1 MEQGQLACD
10 MLVSFMLPV
19 CATFQGKTLVEQEKL
34 MCGMEVV
41 GFAHACMPQD
51 NDKKERMLE

>member
-1 MEQGQLACD
+1 
-10 MLVSFMLPV
+10 
-19 CATFQGKTLVEQEKL
+19 

-41 GFAHACMPQD
+41 GFAHACMPQA

>member
-1 MEQGQLACD
+1 
-10 MLVSFMLPV
+10 MLFSFMLPV

-41 GFAHACMPQD
+41 GFAHACMPQA